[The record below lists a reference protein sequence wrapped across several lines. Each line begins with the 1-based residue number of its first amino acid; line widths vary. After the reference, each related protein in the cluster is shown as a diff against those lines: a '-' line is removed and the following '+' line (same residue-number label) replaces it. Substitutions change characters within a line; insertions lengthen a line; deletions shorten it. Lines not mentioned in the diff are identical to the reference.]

1 MYQEFL
7 VSEIISDMRKKQI
20 TVKFSHDI
28 DSSSIDE
35 STLQI
40 IHRKTRDFVDYNI
53 HVEGKVVSITLLEW
67 PLPNQEYILKIEK
80 FKNILGDTLVSGIR
94 RKIIFKSSIC
104 STIDI
109 TSPAFNEV
117 IDELIVKWVENKTDE
132 THELVNSFYLEISPE
147 ANFYNISYKTLVTDK
162 QAVEL
167 PALKAGQY
175 YIRCRAQKEE
185 QYGFWSETITFLID
199 KTPAKPEAIFDS
211 EEDDDEPIFLE
222 DIKILST
229 PKSGETPSSILIE
242 FDCEIDS
249 DFLDNIILIR
259 REY

>member
-7 VSEIISDMRKKQI
+7 LSGLSTDMRAKKI
-20 TVKFSHDI
+20 IVEFSHDI
-28 DSSSIDE
+28 DSSSIDD

-53 HVEGKVVSITLLEW
+53 DVEGKVVSITLLEW
-67 PLPNQEYILKIEK
+67 PFPNQEYILKIEK
-80 FKNILGDTLVSGIR
+80 VKNILGDTLVSGIR
-94 RKIIFKSSIC
+94 KKIIFKSSVC
-104 STIDI
+104 STVDI
-109 TSPAFNEV
+109 ISPAFNEV
-117 IDELIVKWVENKTDE
+117 VNELVVKWVENKKDE
-132 THELVNSFYLEISPE
+132 THDFVNSFYLEVSSE
-147 ANFYNISYKTLVTDK
+147 ANFYNINYKTLVTN
-162 QAVEL
+162 QQEVEL
-167 PALKAGQY
+167 PVLTAGQY
-175 YIRCRAQKEE
+175 YVRCRAQKEE

-211 EEDDDEPIFLE
+211 EENDDEPIFLE
-222 DIKILST
+222 DITILST
-229 PKSGETPSSILIE
+229 PKSGETPSSIMIE